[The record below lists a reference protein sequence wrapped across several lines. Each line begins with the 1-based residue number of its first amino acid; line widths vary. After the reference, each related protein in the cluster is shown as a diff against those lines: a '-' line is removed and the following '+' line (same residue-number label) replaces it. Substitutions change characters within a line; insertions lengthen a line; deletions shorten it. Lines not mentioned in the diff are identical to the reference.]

1 MFQKITIGK
10 QLLLVFSAVLAL
22 LCFIG
27 IISCWSFYK
36 LYTKIETLQSN
47 AKISDAAM
55 QVRIDYANLR
65 RFEKGIFI
73 NIDSIEKQEPY
84 FLMWK
89 KVDDNVKN
97 TIFELKKSSLF
108 KEDQE
113 KALLMQKTLTN
124 YESGVY
130 ETIERLRKEEFKD
143 AQQANQAMDKYRWA
157 ANELE
162 TLGKTLAT
170 ETHQRSTLSLQNLDQ
185 QLNHIVLTIFAA
197 LLIAFIISLTLGL
210 LFTHSIRKP
219 LLQVVNIAE
228 RVALGDIY
236 QDIVIGKQPDEIA
249 RLLLSIR
256 KMIESLKENA
266 VIVENV
272 ALGNLAINVKE
283 NSDVDTFRISLKKMV
298 SDLQNAAISI
308 KNTADQISF
317 ESSQIEQASEYSS
330 KVNKNISDSV
340 HTTSA
345 ALQQINANTQN
356 IARKTQEQLSLSNE
370 VSTSGL
376 EFLSSMDNITKTSK
390 EMLIVSEQLE
400 KDVINGVKVVEKNT
414 EGIIKINNNLCNLEQ
429 TINVLHQRTKN
440 VSMIVQ
446 VIANLADQTN
456 LLALNAA
463 IEAARAGE
471 HGLGF
476 TVVADEVR
484 RLSDRCA
491 HSTKEIAELITNIEK
506 DMIKAVDCMQQS
518 TKTANESAS
527 LCNSTNTA
535 LKRIKKSATEVNQFI
550 FAVNKANNEQNGVW
564 TSIVNTFTS
573 VNYLTQ
579 EINAA
584 TVEQNIGVQEITREV
599 ERIVQVINQNSTLS
613 SNLANNSKEMA
624 IQSQNLQKIVRYFH
638 LEITS

>member
-1 MFQKITIGK
+1 VFQKITIGK

>member
-143 AQQANQAMDKYRWA
+143 AQQANQAMDKHRWA

-624 IQSQNLQKIVRYFH
+624 IQSQNLQEIVRYFH
-638 LEITS
+638 LETIS

>member
-47 AKISDAAM
+47 AKVSDSAM

-84 FLMWK
+84 LLMWK

-97 TIFELKKSSLF
+97 TIVELKKSSLF

-228 RVALGDIY
+228 RVAIGDIY
-236 QDIVIGKQPDEIA
+236 QNIVIGKQPDEIA

-370 VSTSGL
+370 VNTSGL

-390 EMLIVSEQLE
+390 EMLIVSEQLG
-400 KDVINGVKVVEKNT
+400 KDVINGVKVVEKNS

-550 FAVNKANNEQNGVW
+550 FAVHKANNEQNGVW
-564 TSIVNTFTS
+564 ASIINTFTN

-599 ERIVQVINQNSTLS
+599 ERIAQVINQNSTLS

-624 IQSQNLQKIVRYFH
+624 IQSQNLQEIVRYFH
-638 LEITS
+638 LEIIS